1 MATPEEKDEVK
12 KEKKKNDAGLVTKES
27 VSAVC
32 ALFSAL
38 ALFVLFTRSA
48 VFGEV
53 GVHIHALLTGL
64 FGYMSYP
71 LFIWFTYLSV
81 FGFLD
86 VSLVKNKRSAGAF
99 TVAVI
104 AIVLIVQTAVG
115 ISDGSL
121 ASEGYLSACFNAG
134 ENFPKLSIAGW
145 VGGLPV
151 YGLTKLVTSVG
162 AIVLLSVVAL
172 ASVYATAAF
181 AGKNLLKRERKPREK
196 KAKEPV
202 EERVPIESDRAC
214 AEPRREEAAFTSQ
227 QRVDEPTPMPGYRSG
242 YDPAGMG
249 GYYPFENARVSQRP
263 GVVLS
268 ADGRAVPSEENSG
281 VFSPFGAT
289 GVGREPQ
296 RPLTYEESR
305 EILFGST
312 PAEIYKKNLIF
323 DSNASV
329 NKRPAADPDQP
340 KVTPT
345 PRPVTYSSGYTEAV
359 DRAAQTP
366 SRTGFTDEFTRRVA
380 EPISTPTP
388 APDAF
393 DFTARRET
401 PPTRE
406 DEDIFRGESARR
418 EDYSPYELR
427 TETPPAR
434 PIAEDPDFGGR
445 SRGISEEG
453 AFGGERVFGGQ
464 DAYTLREP
472 SETPTPSVSTE
483 EEKSGE
489 EGYRRHDYMG
499 LFSLS
504 NPRIFGETEED
515 KRTEAEELPVRDRS
529 SLFDEETETPA
540 VEEPFSCRGDFTREE
555 PFIESPLSRE
565 RAIIEPVEE
574 TPAPVKREEPLKAEE
589 KTEEK
594 TEEKA
599 APPPPPKPRVYKPY
613 VRIPLD
619 YFDCTDA
626 EPEANE
632 MEVEHIKRMILGTLS
647 DYKVAD
653 ATIASVTFGPTVTRY
668 NVVIPRNVSPRK
680 VVALEQEIAIALCS
694 SGVNIYPSFED
705 GAVSVEVPNKQR
717 QDVLLG
723 CMLSGDGFTKAKPT
737 SLTFAM
743 GKDVANRK
751 IYGDICK
758 MTHLLVAGASG
769 SGKSAFLASLI
780 ISLIVKYS
788 PEELRLILIDPK
800 KTEFVLYNSLP
811 HLMIN
816 EIITDPSKAVQSL
829 NWAIGE
835 MNRRYGLFEKMSL
848 SGTYVVNL
856 DEYNSH
862 VTKKEE
868 KLPKIV
874 IIVDELAD
882 LMLAAKKEMEDRI
895 QNLTQKARA
904 AGIHLVLATQ
914 RPSADVITG
923 VIKGNLSTRIAFTV
937 ATDVDSRVIL
947 DQTGAQKLL
956 GRGDMLYT
964 MSGINTPVRVQGA
977 FIPPSEAQK
986 VVNFIK
992 ANNEAFY
999 DEAATAF
1006 INNARSGGGAGGGDD
1021 FGDSVDESYIAA
1033 LKVVIQTG
1041 GASISML
1048 QRKCSIGFNK
1058 AGKIIE
1064 WMEMMEYISPFEGS
1078 AKARKVLITKE
1089 EFERQYG
1096 EF

>member
-1 MATPEEKDEVK
+1 MEAPEEKEERK
-12 KEKKKNDAGLVTKES
+12 NNKKKNDTAMVTKES
-27 VSAVC
+27 VCAVC

-38 ALFVLFTRSA
+38 ALLILFTRTSL
-48 VFGEV
+48 FGEV
-53 GVHIHALLTGL
+53 GLQVHTLLTGL
-64 FGYMSYP
+64 FGYMAYP
-71 LFIWFTYLSV
+71 LFVWFTYLSV
-81 FGFLD
+81 MGFMGF
-86 VSLVKNKRSAGAF
+86 SLVKNKKAAVSF
-99 TVAVI
+99 TVAVF
-104 AIVLIVQTAVG
+104 AIVLIVHTAVDLSSG
-115 ISDGSL
+115 AL
-121 ASEGYLSACFNAG
+121 AKDSYLVDCFNAG
-134 ENFPKLSIAGW
+134 EKFPALTIAGW
-145 VGGLPV
+145 VGALPV
-151 YGLTKLVTSVG
+151 YGLSGLATPVGTLV
-162 AIVLLSVVAL
+162 ILSVLAL
-172 ASVYATAAF
+172 IAVYLTAAF
-181 AGKNLLKRERKPREK
+181 AGKASLKGERRVREK
-196 KAKEPV
+196 KKKKEKEEETPV
-202 EERVPIESDRAC
+202 VEREVQMPTSFEPQMAATEVP
-214 AEPRREEAAFTSQ
+214 
-227 QRVDEPTPMPGYRSG
+227 PMPGYQSG
-242 YDPAGMG
+242 YNPSGMG
-249 GYYPFENARVSQRP
+249 GYYPYTAQVSQRP
-263 GVVLS
+263 GVMLS
-268 ADGRAVPSEENSG
+268 PEGRVMSASDAQG
-281 VFSPFGAT
+281 GAGYSPFGAI
-289 GVGREPQ
+289 GMANSQEPQ
-296 RPLTYEESR
+296 RPLTYEESK

-323 DSNASV
+323 DSNANV
-329 NKRPAADPDQP
+329 NKRSSPSPTQPAF
-340 KVTPT
+340 TPT
-345 PRPVTYSSGYTEAV
+345 PVTYSSGYTRAV
-359 DRAAQTP
+359 DRSVETP
-366 SRTGFTDEFTRRVA
+366 ARNSYSADFESRRV
-380 EPISTPTP
+380 EPTP
-388 APDAF
+388 
-393 DFTARRET
+393 EYVE
-401 PPTRE
+401 PTRE
-406 DEDIFRGESARR
+406 ESFSSRNVVEPTRPSPFEESRDR
-418 EDYSPYELR
+418 EFSPYELR
-427 TETPPAR
+427 TDDPFVSGRGETRGMETP
-434 PIAEDPDFGGR
+434 
-445 SRGISEEG
+445 RGTAFEEPT
-453 AFGGERVFGGQ
+453 FERE
-464 DAYTLREP
+464 DAYTLKTPEITPVAEP
-472 SETPTPSVSTE
+472 TLGESRGTE
-483 EEKSGE
+483 LPKEEDT
-489 EGYRRHDYMG
+489 GYRRHDYMG

-504 NPRIFGETEED
+504 NPNVFGRGEEEKDETEETD
-515 KRTEAEELPVRDRS
+515 EFISRDRS
-529 SLFDEETETPA
+529 TLFDEPSTPLTTEIFSRRGELENDSLSSFDRA
-540 VEEPFSCRGDFTREE
+540 VETVKTEE
-555 PFIESPLSRE
+555 PTAPQKPIEQP
-565 RAIIEPVEE
+565 IEKS
-574 TPAPVKREEPLKAEE
+574 AEPPKAEE
-589 KTEEK
+589 K
-594 TEEKA
+594 A
-599 APPPPPKPRVYKPY
+599 APPPPKPRVYKPY

-619 YFDCTDA
+619 YFDCTDV

-632 MEVEHIKRMILGTLS
+632 IEVEHIKRMILGTLA

-705 GAVSVEVPNKQR
+705 GAVSVEVPNKKR
-717 QDVLLG
+717 QDVSLG
-723 CMLSGDGFTKAKPT
+723 CMLSDDAFTKAKPT

-751 IYGDICK
+751 VYGDICK

-800 KTEFVLYNSLP
+800 KTEFVLYNGLP

-977 FIPPSEAQK
+977 FIPSSESQK
-986 VVNFIK
+986 VVAFIK

-999 DEAATAF
+999 DEAASAF
-1006 INNARSGGGAGGGDD
+1006 INNTRSGGEGGGED
-1021 FGDSVDESYIAA
+1021 FGDNVDESYIAA

-1089 EFERQYG
+1089 EFERLYG

>member
-1 MATPEEKDEVK
+1 MGAPEEKE
-12 KEKKKNDAGLVTKES
+12 ERKKKNDTGMVTKES
-27 VSAVC
+27 VCAVC

-38 ALFVLFTRSA
+38 ALLILCTRA
-48 VFGEV
+48 ELFGEV
-53 GVHIHALLTGL
+53 GLQIHTLLTGL
-64 FGYMSYP
+64 FGYMAYP
-71 LFIWFTYLSV
+71 LFVWFTYLSV
-81 FGFLD
+81 MGFLGF
-86 VSLVKNKRSAGAF
+86 SLVKNKKAAASF
-99 TVAVI
+99 TVAVF
-104 AIVLIVQTAVG
+104 AIVLIVHTAVG
-115 ISDGSL
+115 MTNGAL
-121 ASEGYLSACFNAG
+121 AKDTYLSDCFNAG
-134 ENFPKLSIAGW
+134 ESFPALTIAGW
-145 VGGLPV
+145 VGALLV
-151 YGLTKLVTSVG
+151 YGLSGLATPVG
-162 AIVLLSVVAL
+162 AFIILSVLALVA
-172 ASVYATAAF
+172 VYLTAAF
-181 AGKNLLKRERKPREK
+181 VGKNPLKMERRVREK
-196 KAKEPV
+196 KKEKKEEETPAV
-202 EERVPIESDRAC
+202 EREVQMPPS
-214 AEPRREEAAFTSQ
+214 AEPQVAATE
-227 QRVDEPTPMPGYRSG
+227 VPPMPGYQGG
-242 YDPAGMG
+242 YDPSGMG
-249 GYYPFENARVSQRP
+249 GYYPYTAQVSQRP
-263 GVVLS
+263 GVMLS
-268 ADGRAVPSEENSG
+268 PDGRAMSAGSTQG
-281 VFSPFGAT
+281 GTGYSPFGAI
-289 GVGREPQ
+289 GAGQPRETE
-296 RPLTYEESR
+296 RSFTYEESK
-305 EILFGST
+305 EILFGSS

-323 DSNASV
+323 DSNANV
-329 NKRPAADPDQP
+329 NKRPAADPNQP
-340 KVTPT
+340 KFVSSPA
-345 PRPVTYSSGYTEAV
+345 TYSSGYTQAV
-359 DRAAQTP
+359 NRGAETPVRASYST
-366 SRTGFTDEFTRRVA
+366 EFERRRV
-380 EPISTPTP
+380 EPARDDFAPANEERFASRSVIEPTP
-388 APDAF
+388 MP
-393 DFTARRET
+393 E
-401 PPTRE
+401 PTRNSFGTPME
-406 DEDIFRGESARR
+406 RSER
-418 EDYSPYELR
+418 EFSPYELR
-427 TETPPAR
+427 TDDPFTIDRGEARGARTPREA
-434 PIAEDPDFGGR
+434 
-445 SRGISEEG
+445 
-453 AFGGERVFGGQ
+453 AFEPTPFPTE
-464 DAYTLREP
+464 DAYTLRTPEITPVEEP
-472 SETPTPSVSTE
+472 VSRVGESIELSKE
-483 EEKSGE
+483 EDT
-489 EGYRRHDYMG
+489 GYRRHEYMG

-504 NPRIFGETEED
+504 NPNVFGRGEEEKD
-515 KRTEAEELPVRDRS
+515 EANGFISRDRS
-529 SLFDEETETPA
+529 TLFDEP
-540 VEEPFSCRGDFTREE
+540 VSEPISEVFSRRDELNADDRLSGFE
-555 PFIESPLSRE
+555 PPIE
-565 RAIIEPVEE
+565 RARTEEISPVQ
-574 TPAPVKREEPLKAEE
+574 
-589 KTEEK
+589 KTEEEK
-594 TEEKA
+594 PKAEEKA
-599 APPPPPKPRVYKPY
+599 APPPPQKPRVYKPY

-619 YFDCTDA
+619 YFDCTDV

-632 MEVEHIKRMILGTLS
+632 IEVEHIKRMILGTLA

-705 GAVSVEVPNKQR
+705 GAVSVEVPNKTR

-723 CMLSGDGFTKAKPT
+723 CMLSDDSFTKAKPT

-751 IYGDICK
+751 VYGDICK

-862 VTKKEE
+862 VSKKEE

-986 VVNFIK
+986 VVGFIK

-1006 INNARSGGGAGGGDD
+1006 INNTRSGGGEGGEE
-1021 FGDSVDESYIAA
+1021 FGENVDETYIAA

-1089 EFERQYG
+1089 EFERLYG

>member
-1 MATPEEKDEVK
+1 METPEEKKAEK
-12 KEKKKNDAGLVTKES
+12 KQKKNDSGMVTKES
-27 VSAVC
+27 VCAVC
-32 ALFSAL
+32 TLFSAL
-38 ALFVLFTRSA
+38 ALLILFTRA
-48 VFGEV
+48 DLFGEV
-53 GVHIHALLTGL
+53 GLQVHILLTGL
-64 FGYMSYP
+64 FGYMAYP
-71 LFIWFTYLSV
+71 LFVWFAYLSTV
-81 FGFLD
+81 GFLGI
-86 VSLVKNKRSAGAF
+86 SLVKNKKAATSF
-99 TVAVI
+99 TVAVF
-104 AIVLIVQTAVG
+104 AIVLIVHTAAG
-115 ISDGSL
+115 LSDGSL
-121 ASEGYLSACFNAG
+121 AKATYLADCFNAG
-134 ENFPKLSIAGW
+134 ENFPSLTIAGW
-145 VGGLPV
+145 VGALPV
-151 YGLTKLVTSVG
+151 YGLSGLATPVGTLV
-162 AIVLLSVVAL
+162 ILSVLALVA
-172 ASVYATAAF
+172 VYITAAF
-181 AGKNLLKRERKPREK
+181 VGKNPLKLERKPREK
-196 KAKEPV
+196 KRAKQAEETPV
-202 EERVPIESDRAC
+202 VEREVELPTSAERQVAAAEVP
-214 AEPRREEAAFTSQ
+214 
-227 QRVDEPTPMPGYRSG
+227 PMDGYQSG
-242 YDPAGMG
+242 YNPSGMN
-249 GYYPFENARVSQRP
+249 GYYPYTAQVNQRP
-263 GVVLS
+263 GVMLSPEGRVLS
-268 ADGRAVPSEENSG
+268 SDAAQGGAG
-281 VFSPFGAT
+281 YSPFGAI
-289 GVGREPQ
+289 GMVEPREEQ
-296 RPLTYEESR
+296 RSYTYEESK
-305 EILFGST
+305 EILFGSS
-312 PAEIYKKNLIF
+312 PAEIYRKNLIF
-323 DSNASV
+323 DSNANV
-329 NKRPAADPDQP
+329 NKRTAADPNQP
-340 KVTPT
+340 TVSPAPTTYSSNYTNAVNRNAETPVRNSYSSSFERRAEPTPEYREPTPERFSSRSVIEPTPSFNEPTPSFNEPT
-345 PRPVTYSSGYTEAV
+345 PRFEERGG
-359 DRAAQTP
+359 R
-366 SRTGFTDEFTRRVA
+366 EF
-380 EPISTPTP
+380 
-388 APDAF
+388 
-393 DFTARRET
+393 
-401 PPTRE
+401 
-406 DEDIFRGESARR
+406 
-418 EDYSPYELR
+418 SPYELR
-427 TETPPAR
+427 TDDSFTSSRVEPRSVETPRERTFDETPFR
-434 PIAEDPDFGGR
+434 AE
-445 SRGISEEG
+445 
-453 AFGGERVFGGQ
+453 
-464 DAYTLREP
+464 DAYTLR
-472 SETPTPSVSTE
+472 TPEMPSVAEPTRSEDRMTE
-483 EEKSGE
+483 LPKDEDT
-489 EGYRRHDYMG
+489 GYRRHDYMN

-504 NPRIFGETEED
+504 NPNVFGREDGETNDKDED
-515 KRTEAEELPVRDRS
+515 EFISRDRS
-529 SLFDEETETPA
+529 TLFDEPA
-540 VEEPFSCRGDFTREE
+540 VEPITERFSRVDELSSDNLPSFDRAVEKVTEE
-555 PFIESPLSRE
+555 PVPPIAP
-565 RAIIEPVEE
+565 IEPPKPVEQQKP
-574 TPAPVKREEPLKAEE
+574 TPKAEE
-589 KTEEK
+589 KP
-594 TEEKA
+594 
-599 APPPPPKPRVYKPY
+599 APTPPKPRVYKPY

-619 YFDCTDA
+619 YFDCTDV

-632 MEVEHIKRMILGTLS
+632 VEVEHIKRMILGTLA

-694 SGVNIYPSFED
+694 NGVNIYPSFED
-705 GAVSVEVPNKQR
+705 GAVSVEVPNKTR

-723 CMLSGDGFTKAKPT
+723 CMLSDDGFTKAKPT

-751 IYGDICK
+751 VYGDICK

-856 DEYNSH
+856 DEYNQH
-862 VTKKEE
+862 VKKEE

-964 MSGINTPVRVQGA
+964 MSGINNPVRVQGA
-977 FIPPSEAQK
+977 FIAPSEAQK
-986 VVNFIK
+986 VVGFIK
-992 ANNEAFY
+992 ANNEAFF
-999 DEAATAF
+999 DEAATTY
-1006 INNARSGGGAGGGDD
+1006 INNTRSGGEGGGED

-1089 EFERQYG
+1089 EFERLYG

>member
-1 MATPEEKDEVK
+1 MAKDTEVVALGAPEEKE
-12 KEKKKNDAGLVTKES
+12 EHKKKNDSGMVTKES
-27 VSAVC
+27 VCAVC

-38 ALFVLFTRSA
+38 ALCILFTRA
-48 VFGEV
+48 ELFGEV
-53 GVHIHALLTGL
+53 GLQVHTLLTGL
-64 FGYMSYP
+64 FGYMAYP
-71 LFIWFTYLSV
+71 LFVWFAYLSV
-81 FGFLD
+81 MGFLGF
-86 VSLVKNKRSAGAF
+86 SLVKNKKAAASF
-99 TVAVI
+99 TVAVF
-104 AIVLIVQTAVG
+104 AIVLIVHTAAG
-115 ISDGSL
+115 MADGGL
-121 ASEGYLSACFNAG
+121 VKETYLSDCFNAG
-134 ENFPKLSIAGW
+134 ENFPALTVAGW
-145 VGGLPV
+145 VGALPV
-151 YGLTKLVTSVG
+151 YGLSGLATPVG
-162 AIVLLSVVAL
+162 TLIILSVLALVA
-172 ASVYATAAF
+172 VYLTAAF
-181 AGKNLLKRERKPREK
+181 VGKNPLKIEKGLRAKKKEKSGTETPAVEREVQL
-196 KAKEPV
+196 PV
-202 EERVPIESDRAC
+202 FENPQVAATEVP
-214 AEPRREEAAFTSQ
+214 
-227 QRVDEPTPMPGYRSG
+227 PMPGYQSG
-242 YDPAGMG
+242 YNPSGMG
-249 GYYPFENARVSQRP
+249 GYYPYTAQVSQRP
-263 GVVLS
+263 GVMLSPEGRVMS
-268 ADGRAVPSEENSG
+268 ADEPTGGAG
-281 VFSPFGAT
+281 YSPFGSI
-289 GVGREPQ
+289 GGGQPRETE
-296 RPLTYEESR
+296 RSFTYEESK
-305 EILFGST
+305 EILFGAS
-312 PAEIYKKNLIF
+312 PAEIYRKNLIF
-323 DSNASV
+323 DSNANV
-329 NKRPAADPDQP
+329 NKRPAADPNQP
-340 KVTPT
+340 KFTAS
-345 PRPVTYSSGYTEAV
+345 PVTYSSGYTQAINRGAE
-359 DRAAQTP
+359 TP
-366 SRTGFTDEFTRRVA
+366 VRNSYSSGFETRKVEPARDEFAASDEERFAARNVV
-380 EPISTPTP
+380 EPTP
-388 APDAF
+388 EP
-393 DFTARRET
+393 TANSFGTPLDRGQRE
-401 PPTRE
+401 
-406 DEDIFRGESARR
+406 F
-418 EDYSPYELR
+418 SPYELR
-427 TETPPAR
+427 TEDLFAGDRREESSVQTPR
-434 PIAEDPDFGGR
+434 E
-445 SRGISEEG
+445 S
-453 AFGGERVFGGQ
+453 VFEQ
-464 DAYTLREP
+464 PTFPVEDAYTLRTPEITPVEEP
-472 SETPTPSVSTE
+472 VHRTE
-483 EEKSGE
+483 EGTELSKE
-489 EGYRRHDYMG
+489 EDTGYRRHDYMG

-504 NPRIFGETEED
+504 NPNVFGRGEEEIQEAN
-515 KRTEAEELPVRDRS
+515 EAEETDRFVSRDRS
-529 SLFDEETETPA
+529 TLFDEPDSQPISEVFSRRSALSENDRLSGFEPPIERTRTEELSPVQKIETEKP
-540 VEEPFSCRGDFTREE
+540 
-555 PFIESPLSRE
+555 
-565 RAIIEPVEE
+565 
-574 TPAPVKREEPLKAEE
+574 KAEE
-589 KTEEK
+589 KAT
-594 TEEKA
+594 
-599 APPPPPKPRVYKPY
+599 PPPSPKPRTYKPY

-619 YFDCTDA
+619 YFDCTDV

-632 MEVEHIKRMILGTLS
+632 IEVEHIKRMILGTLA

-705 GAVSVEVPNKQR
+705 GAVSVEVPNKKR

-723 CMLSGDGFTKAKPT
+723 CMLSDDSFTKAKPT

-751 IYGDICK
+751 VYGDICK

-856 DEYNSH
+856 DEYNAH
-862 VTKKEE
+862 VSKKEE

-986 VVNFIK
+986 VVGFIK

-1006 INNARSGGGAGGGDD
+1006 INNTRNGGGEGGED
-1021 FGDSVDESYIAA
+1021 FGENIDETYIAA

-1089 EFERQYG
+1089 EFERLYG